1 LADTERVEQ
10 LQGVERIA
18 EALRAG
24 RPLGLVL
31 VRDDCVDPEVDALI
45 EQARARGVPVRRASA
60 SVLWRMT
67 STSAP
72 ADVLALAGRDP
83 RAGLDA
89 VLAARGALWLLV
101 GVAYPTNAGVAIRT
115 AEGSG
120 AQGIAI
126 DADWDHAAKRAATRA
141 SMRAD
146 WYMPV
151 LWERADV
158 VLERARAAGH
168 RLVAVEN
175 TGTLAP
181 WQVDLTGACVFMI
194 GGEANGIPAALMERC
209 DALVRVPMA
218 GFIPSYNLQIAVGV
232 VATERLRQEQ
242 ARR

>member
-1 LADTERVEQ
+1 VPGRPRVEQ
-10 LQGVERIA
+10 LQGVEAIA
-18 EALRAG
+18 AALHAG
-24 RPLGLVL
+24 RALGLVL
-31 VRDDCVDPEVDALI
+31 VREDCADAPVVALL
-45 EQARARGVPVRRASA
+45 ELARERGVPVRGASA
-60 SVLWRMT
+60 SVLRRMT

-72 ADVLALAGRDP
+72 AEVLALVGRDP
-83 RAGLDA
+83 GAGLDA
-89 VLAARGALWLLV
+89 VLAERGALWLLV

-126 DADWDHAAKRAATRA
+126 DAEWDHEAKRAATRA

-151 LWERADV
+151 LWERAPL

-181 WQVDLTGACVFMI
+181 WDVDLTGPCVFMI
-194 GGEANGIPAALMERC
+194 GGEANGIPGALMERC
-209 DALVRVPMA
+209 DAVVRVPMA

-242 ARR
+242 AAR

>member
-1 LADTERVEQ
+1 LPPRTRVEQ
-10 LQGVERIA
+10 LQGVAPIA
-18 EALRAG
+18 DALQSG

-31 VRDDCVDPEVDALI
+31 AREDGGDPALAALL
-45 EQARARGVPVRRASA
+45 ELAREREVPVRLASA
-60 SVLWRMT
+60 SVLRRMT
-67 STSAP
+67 STSA
-72 ADVLALAGRDP
+72 AVDVLALAGRDP

-120 AQGIAI
+120 AEGIAI
-126 DADWDHAAKRAATRA
+126 DAEWDHEARRAATRA

-151 LWERADV
+151 LWTRAPGV
-158 VLERARAAGH
+158 IERARAAGH
-168 RLVAVEN
+168 RIVAIEN

-181 WQVDLTGACVFMI
+181 WQVDLTGPCVFMI
-194 GGEANGIPAALMERC
+194 GGEANGIPAALMETA
-209 DALVRVPMA
+209 DAVVRVPMA

-242 ARR
+242 AQP